1 MALQDSGLLLG
12 LTAVALIGVVVAI
25 LIYHVVTHR

>member
-1 MALQDSGLLLG
+1 VNLKGIHLP
-12 LTAVALIGVVVAI
+12 TVAVALIGVVVAI